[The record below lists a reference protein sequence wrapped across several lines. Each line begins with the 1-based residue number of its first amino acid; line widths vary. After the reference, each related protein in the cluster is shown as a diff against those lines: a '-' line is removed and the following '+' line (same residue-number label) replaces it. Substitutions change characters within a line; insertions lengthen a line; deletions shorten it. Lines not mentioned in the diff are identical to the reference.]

1 MGLGK
6 RGGGRKRWCGVRLN
20 RCGSFSL
27 SRVWLFFFSFA
38 SLSFSSGLTWD
49 CLREGFDRLGG
60 GLGGRGGRE
69 GFDWEKGP
77 YGCECKKDEQA
88 GKTNILESE

>member
-1 MGLGK
+1 M
-6 RGGGRKRWCGVRLN
+6 CG
-20 RCGSFSL
+20 
-27 SRVWLFFFSFA
+27 FFSSHLPLFL
-38 SLSFSSGLTWD
+38 SLLVS
-49 CLREGFDRLGG
+49 LGIVCG
-60 GLGGRGGRE
+60 KDLIDWGDLGGRGGRE